1 MQMLIKPCSKAVAL
15 AVLLSSITVQAQTP
29 IETQPWG
36 RIISLVTEKGN
47 FQTKWDTLEGART
60 ASLGN
65 AYNQSLKR
73 GNEIVVL
80 NSRCEGEV
88 SYSLFSVSSAMLE
101 DIQKLDAALLQGSAY
116 YAVQQKLVEN
126 FLKDVQKTQIEKAT
140 ECAPVAVEIS
150 FANGRLA
157 RLEHNDVAVPLV
169 GGRYGD
175 AYVFEATR
183 LGKARAATVPGATEL
198 TGGLVNGFTDAK
210 AALFAASQL
219 AGTKIAV
226 INDDKIYLYRVTD
239 QLLDYTSEEA
249 RLEALKA
256 ATPAPGFDILAMII
270 GSGESMKVMRTDG
283 R

>member
-1 MQMLIKPCSKAVAL
+1 MQMLIKPWSKAVAF
-15 AVLLSSITVQAQTP
+15 AVVLSSVTVQAQTP
-29 IETQPWG
+29 AETQPWG
-36 RIISLVTEKGN
+36 RIISLVTEEGN

-60 ASLGN
+60 ATLGN

-80 NSRCEGEV
+80 NSRCDGEV
-88 SYSLFSVSSAMLE
+88 SYSLFSLSSTMLE

-116 YAVQQKLVEN
+116 NAAQQKLVQN
-126 FLKDVQKTQIEKAT
+126 YLKEVQKTQLEKASD
-140 ECAPVAVEIS
+140 CAPVAVEIS

-157 RLEHNDVAVPLV
+157 RLEHDDVAIPLV
-169 GGRYGD
+169 GSRYND

-183 LGKARAATVPGATEL
+183 LGKARAASVPGATEL

-226 INDDKIYLYRVTD
+226 IKGDKIHLYRAASL
-239 QLLDYTSEEA
+239 LLDYASDDA

-256 ATPAPGFDILAMII
+256 AKPAPGFDILAIII
-270 GSGESMKVMRTDG
+270 GSGASMKVMRTDG